1 MAKENIAFMVNLR
14 KNTVPDSDMFGRY
27 YPEAESKETLS
38 TKGFAKHVSDH
49 GGTLVSYELMQM
61 VLAGIVKCLKEYMSQ
76 GQPVKLDGLG
86 TFRPTVTSVT
96 GGAASIEE
104 ALQKGVN
111 NMVAG
116 VNFVFIP
123 ENAQGEEITSKKF
136 KDQCSLQFA
145 YLVETIKK
153 VIGGKEKSYTLRT
166 PLSAWGIVQSEDEGT
181 GEEGGTSQNGET
193 SGSGSSQSGSNT
205 GGSQNSGSGSQN
217 GGSTNGGSTN
227 SGSNSGSG
235 TNTGGSTGG
244 NTSGNSGS
252 QSGTEGDYRLVIY
265 KYGNG
270 TSTVT
275 DDSEQEI
282 NSNDNVH
289 SGSNVNISV
298 VPVEGK
304 EPIAKVNGN
313 RITLTENDGTYT
325 GSFQMPTKGT
335 VLEIL
340 TEPDEWDY
348 ADQN

>member
-181 GEEGGTSQNGET
+181 GEEGGTSQNGGT

-205 GGSQNSGSGSQN
+205 GGSQNSGTGSVTP
-217 GGSTNGGSTN
+217 SAPKLTISR
-227 SGSNSGSG
+227 S
-235 TNTGGSTGG
+235 
-244 NTSGNSGS
+244 
-252 QSGTEGDYRLVIY
+252 
-265 KYGNG
+265 GNG
-270 TSTVT
+270 TSSVSANGNAVSSGSELQAGTAVSISVTPAEGTVPT
-275 DDSEQEI
+275 ATL
-282 NSNDNVH
+282 N
-289 SGSNVNISV
+289 GSNV
-298 VPVEGK
+298 
-304 EPIAKVNGN
+304 A
-313 RITLTENDGTYT
+313 LTENNGVYT
-325 GSFQMPTKGT
+325 GSFQMPSGNATLAINSGGT
-335 VLEIL
+335 SGS
-340 TEPDEWDY
+340 DGGDM
-348 ADQN
+348 N

>member
-205 GGSQNSGSGSQN
+205 GGSQNSGTGSVTP
-217 GGSTNGGSTN
+217 SAPKLTISR
-227 SGSNSGSG
+227 S
-235 TNTGGSTGG
+235 
-244 NTSGNSGS
+244 
-252 QSGTEGDYRLVIY
+252 
-265 KYGNG
+265 GNG
-270 TSTVT
+270 TSSVSANGNAVSSGSELQAGTEVSISVTPAQGTVPT
-275 DDSEQEI
+275 ATL
-282 NSNDNVH
+282 N
-289 SGSNVNISV
+289 GSNV
-298 VPVEGK
+298 
-304 EPIAKVNGN
+304 A
-313 RITLTENDGTYT
+313 LTENNGVYT
-325 GSFQMPTKGT
+325 GLFQMPSGNATLAINSGGT
-335 VLEIL
+335 SGS
-340 TEPDEWDY
+340 DGGDM
-348 ADQN
+348 N

>member
-181 GEEGGTSQNGET
+181 GEEGGTSQNGGT

-205 GGSQNSGSGSQN
+205 GGSQNSGTGERVDLRRLLF
-217 GGSTNGGSTN
+217 GV
-227 SGSNSGSG
+227 G
-235 TNTGGSTGG
+235 TSWIRPAPKLTISR
-244 NTSGNSGS
+244 S
-252 QSGTEGDYRLVIY
+252 
-265 KYGNG
+265 GNG
-270 TSTVT
+270 TSSVSANGNAVSSGSELQAGTEVSISVTPAQGTVPT
-275 DDSEQEI
+275 ATL
-282 NSNDNVH
+282 N
-289 SGSNVNISV
+289 GSNV
-298 VPVEGK
+298 
-304 EPIAKVNGN
+304 A
-313 RITLTENDGTYT
+313 LTENNGVYT
-325 GSFQMPTKGT
+325 GSFQMPSGNATLAINSGGT
-335 VLEIL
+335 SGS
-340 TEPDEWDY
+340 DGGDM
-348 ADQN
+348 N

>member
-181 GEEGGTSQNGET
+181 GEEAGTSQNGET

-205 GGSQNSGSGSQN
+205 GGSQNSGSGS
-217 GGSTNGGSTN
+217 
-227 SGSNSGSG
+227 NSGSG

-244 NTSGNSGS
+244 NTGGNSGS

-289 SGSNVNISV
+289 SGSNVNVSV
-298 VPVEGK
+298 VPFEGK

-313 RITLTENDGTYT
+313 RITLTDNDGVYT

-335 VLEIL
+335 VLEINS
-340 TEPDEWDY
+340 EPDEWDY